1 MIQDGMSH
9 SRKRLSHKDY
19 CQYLLSSQGNYTLTH
34 YAEQAGWLSHD
45 KVNRFLRNVYLP
57 PRRLWEQVKG
67 QIAPSEQGFIVF
79 DDTVLDK
86 RYARNIEPVRSQ
98 YSSNAHAVIR
108 GIGVVTCLYVNSE
121 TEQFWAVDWRIFD
134 PDKDGKS
141 KNDHVREM
149 LHNLHHH
156 KKLPYRA
163 VLMDT
168 WYANQELML
177 MIEELGKLYYCPL
190 KSNRLVDYSR
200 KTRDYRP
207 VGELEWS
214 EKERKEGKVIKIK
227 NFPRDHKVRL
237 FRVPV
242 SPNRTDHV
250 VTNDPSCQT
259 TDAARKTCAVRWR
272 IEELHRELKQITGIE
287 RCQCRMGRIQR
298 NHIACS
304 FLVWNRLKNLAYE
317 TAQTVYQLKIRPL
330 KTFLALE
337 LVCPTIAFA

>member
-1 MIQDGMSH
+1 MSH

-19 CQYLLSSQGNYTLTH
+19 CQYLLSSQVNYTLTH

-45 KVNRFLRNVYLP
+45 KVNRFLREVYLP
-57 PRRLWEQVKG
+57 PRRLWEQVKD
-67 QIAPSEQGFIVF
+67 QIVPSEQGFVVF

-86 RYARNIEPVRSQ
+86 RYARDIESVRSQ
-98 YSSNAHAVIR
+98 YSGNAHAVIR
-108 GIGVVTCLYVNSE
+108 GIGVVTCLYVNPE
-121 TEQFWAVDWRIFD
+121 TEQFWAIDWRIFD
-134 PDKDGKS
+134 PDRDGKS

-163 VLMDT
+163 VLMDM

-177 MIEELGKLYYCPL
+177 IIEGLDKLYYCPL
-190 KSNRLVDYSR
+190 KSNRLVDDSR
-200 KTRDYRP
+200 KTQPYKP
-207 VGELEWS
+207 VSELRWS
-214 EKERKEGKVIKIK
+214 NHELKEGKTIKIK

-250 VTNDPSCQT
+250 ATNDPSCST
-259 TDAARKTCAVRWR
+259 TDAARKACAVRWR

-287 RCQCRMGRIQR
+287 RCQCRTGRIQR
-298 NHIACS
+298 NHIACA
-304 FLVWNRLKNLAYE
+304 FLVWNRLKNLAYQS
-317 TAQTVYQLKIRPL
+317 AQTVYQLKIKPL
-330 KTFLALE
+330 KSFLAIE
-337 LVCPTIAFA
+337 LACPTISFA